1 MKIGIIADSLKKE
14 LFAALKEAKE
24 LGAEGVQIYAKNEN
38 GRWNLLDFSAE
49 QLAALKAELEKN
61 GLEVSAVCGDL
72 GGHAFQD
79 PASDRVEVTKRIMDI
94 AKYLGAKVV
103 TCHIGTI
110 PEDPAHER
118 FLVMKDQLIGVA
130 QYGESIGVTLAVET
144 GPETAVTLKRFID
157 AVGSKGLGVNL
168 DPANLKMVL
177 DEDIPNATGILGPHI
192 VHTHAKDGVHYRK
205 CDPFRVYNAFAEGG
219 FAQLVAETG
228 ELFAEVPLGEGQ
240 VPWDEYLAAL
250 KAIPFDGYLTIE
262 REVGAN
268 PAADIETAVR
278 FLKNKI
284 GRE

>member
-24 LGAEGVQIYAKNEN
+24 LGAAGVQIYAKNEN
-38 GRWNLLDFSAE
+38 GRWNLLDFTDE

-79 PASDRVEVTKRIMDI
+79 PASDRVAVTKRIMDI
-94 AKYLGAKVV
+94 AKYLGSKVV
-103 TCHIGTI
+103 TCHIGTV

-118 FLVMKDQLIGVA
+118 FQVMKDQLIGVA

-177 DEDIPNATGILGPHI
+177 DEDIPNATRILGPHI

-205 CDPFRVYNAFAEGG
+205 CDPFLVYNAFAEGG

-268 PAADIETAVR
+268 PAADIATAVS
-278 FLKNKI
+278 FLKSKI
-284 GRE
+284 G

>member
-1 MKIGIIADSLKKE
+1 MKIGIIADSLLKPLYE
-14 LFAALKEAKE
+14 ALRQAKE
-24 LGAEGVQIYAKNEN
+24 LGADGVQIYAKGE
-38 GRWNLLDFSAE
+38 RWNLLDFTDAE
-49 QLAALKAELEKN
+49 IAALADECKKI

-72 GGHAFQD
+72 GGHAFQEKD
-79 PASDRVEVTKRIMDI
+79 PDSQRVVLTKRIMDI
-94 AKYLGAKVV
+94 AKALGSKVV
-103 TCHIGTI
+103 TCHIGTV

-118 FLVMKDQLIGVA
+118 FQVMKEALAGVV

-144 GPETAVTLKRFID
+144 GPETAATLKRFID

-177 DEDIPNATGILGPHI
+177 DEDIVQAVRILGPHI

-205 CDPFRVYNAFAEGG
+205 CDPFLVYNAFAEGG

-250 KAIPFDGYLTIE
+250 RAVPFDGYLTIE
-262 REVGAN
+262 REVGAD
-268 PAADIETAVR
+268 PAADIATAVA
-278 FLKNKI
+278 FLKERI
-284 GRE
+284 